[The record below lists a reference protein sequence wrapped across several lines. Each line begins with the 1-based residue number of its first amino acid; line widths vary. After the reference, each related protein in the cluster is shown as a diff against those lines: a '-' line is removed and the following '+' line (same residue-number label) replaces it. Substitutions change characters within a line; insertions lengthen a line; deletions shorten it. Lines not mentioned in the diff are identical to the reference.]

1 MTREAG
7 MPRHAPSARVRL
19 IFSPDLCAA
28 ERQAVLGAT
37 RAFAKFGVAFDHVD
51 AQKSLL
57 ETPHLMLYPTR
68 AGARI
73 HRAMRGEELN
83 ELVISSF
90 VFYHDVTAPFSKR
103 STWDDLYTK
112 NVLGMGVTP
121 YEIHGWI
128 EQLNRMVSYP
138 GITRTGEAGI
148 VSTHL
153 DLGLKPELTPARFQ
167 EPEPAPRLK
176 LATIRAVVR
185 HELAH
190 LLGIDSH
197 CEGKAG
203 ECLMEA
209 WTLHKQFIKKVV
221 EGGLGICRTCEDRI
235 RGWVGSPGGG
245 RA

>member
-1 MTREAG
+1 MTRAAVRP
-7 MPRHAPSARVRL
+7 MDAPSARVRL

-28 ERQAVLGAT
+28 ERHAVLGAT
-37 RAFAKFGVAFDHVD
+37 RAFAKFNVSFDHVD

-73 HRAMRGEELN
+73 HGAMRGEELN
-83 ELVISSF
+83 ELVISDF

-103 STWDDLYTK
+103 STWDDLYPK
-112 NVLGMGVTP
+112 KHLGMGVTP

-138 GITRTGEAGI
+138 GITCTGEAGI

-153 DLGLKPELTPARFQ
+153 DPEL
-167 EPEPAPRLK
+167 EPRLK
-176 LATIRAVVR
+176 LASIRAVVR

-190 LLGIDSH
+190 LLGIVLLQVSYKD
-197 CEGKAG
+197 
-203 ECLMEA
+203 L
-209 WTLHKQFIKKVV
+209 
-221 EGGLGICRTCEDRI
+221 
-235 RGWVGSPGGG
+235 
-245 RA
+245 